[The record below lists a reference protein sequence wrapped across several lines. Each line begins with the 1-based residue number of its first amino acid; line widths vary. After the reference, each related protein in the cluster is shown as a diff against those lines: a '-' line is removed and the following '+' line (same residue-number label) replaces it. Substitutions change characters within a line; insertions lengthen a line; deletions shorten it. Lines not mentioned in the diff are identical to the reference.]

1 MTTLRWLCC
10 LGLMGLGAF
19 SFMTTCSGPTATA
32 VGAMRLEAQEGH
44 QELFREAEARR
55 QAGELEKARDLYR
68 QVIRRNPDFVSAY
81 RFLAETL
88 LRLGESREAVR
99 ILEEARERLGEQA
112 DLLRVL
118 GVAYGP
124 EGRISDSV
132 RTLRR
137 LLEIEPRNPTAWAN
151 LGASLE
157 QLGKLAEARKAFERA
172 LELEPSLLFARSRL
186 GRLLLMAGDLRSARA
201 HLERALQLDPAS
213 TDARYQ
219 LSQVLRAEGQDEKAD
234 VLFHQAFGLPPP
246 NAPVSR
252 ETLARGRELT
262 RAHCAKCHSA
272 PRPDGLPRRTWPVV
286 SVWMGNYLGFRQ
298 TAEPF
303 ATLVSQAHIPEQPLI
318 SREDF
323 HAIHH
328 YLMASAPSELPAQ
341 AEKPASRDGTK
352 WFRVSSL
359 ASDHTGSDLITLVHI
374 DSRRGRLLV
383 GEGNS
388 PSLGFFTR
396 EGRFSERI
404 ALPSQPVAVQTRDDG
419 FDLTLIGDF
428 DVDRRRG
435 QVLRF
440 EERDQGRVSRS
451 IVEGYFR
458 TSYAV
463 AADLTGNGR
472 EDLVVCGFGDFDQ
485 GRFAW
490 FENLGG
496 GRYREHVL
504 IDRSGALRVEVRD
517 FTGDGRADLL
527 VLLAQA
533 RQELVLF
540 ENLGKGGFRARQLL
554 EQFPGF
560 GYNDFLVAD
569 FNGDGDEDLVT
580 VNGNNMELDD
590 PPLRPYHGIRLYLND
605 GRMNFTEKY
614 FYPMYGALR
623 AVAGD
628 FTGDGRLDVAAVSFF
643 PDWRAKA
650 PETFVLLENRG
661 ALRFRPFTLE
671 QARWGRWLALHAGDL
686 TGDGRLDLV
695 LGNAPMP
702 RGVPRELQRRFLEE
716 SRKVPSVL
724 ILEGLP

>member
-1 MTTLRWLCC
+1 MKTLRVLAC

-19 SFMTTCSGPTATA
+19 SSMTACSGPVSPV
-32 VGAMRLEAQEGH
+32 VGAMGLDVQEGH
-44 QELFREAEARR
+44 EELFREAEAHR
-55 QAGELEKARDLYR
+55 QAGDLEKARDLYH
-68 QVIRRNPDFVSAY
+68 QAIQRNPDLVSAY
-81 RFLAETL
+81 RFLGETL
-88 LRLGESREAVR
+88 LRLGQSREAVR
-99 ILEEARERLGEQA
+99 ILERATERLGEQA

-124 EGRISDSV
+124 EGRIADSV
-132 RTLRR
+132 RTLQR
-137 LLEIEPRNPTAWAN
+137 LLEIEPSNVTAWAN

-157 QLGKLAEARKAFERA
+157 QLGKLGEARKAFEKA
-172 LELEPSLLFARSRL
+172 LALDPAFLFARNRL
-186 GRLLLMAGDLRSARA
+186 GRLLLMIGDLRSARR
-201 HLERALQLDPAS
+201 HLEHALRLDPAS

-219 LSQVLRAEGQDEKAD
+219 LSRVLRAEGEDEQAD

-246 NAPVSR
+246 NASVRR
-252 ETLARGRELT
+252 ETLARGRELS
-262 RAHCAKCHSA
+262 RVHCARCHPA
-272 PRPDGLPRRTWPVV
+272 PRPDSLPRRTWPVV

-298 TAEPF
+298 TSEPF
-303 ATLVSQAHIPEQPLI
+303 ATLVSRAHIPEQPLI
-318 SREDF
+318 GREDF

-328 YLMASAPSELPAQ
+328 YLTESAPSALPAQ
-341 AEKPASRDGTK
+341 AEKPEPRDGTK

-359 ASDHTGSDLITLVHI
+359 ASDRIRSDWITLVHI
-374 DSRRGRLLV
+374 DSRRRRLLV
-383 GEGNS
+383 GEGGP
-388 PSLGFFTR
+388 PSLSFFTPD
-396 EGRFSERI
+396 GRFSERV
-404 ALPSQPVAVQTRDDG
+404 ALPTQPVAVQTRDDG

-440 EERDQGRVSRS
+440 EERDQRRVSRS

-458 TSYAV
+458 TSHAV

-472 EDLVVCGFGDFDQ
+472 EDEVVCGFGDFDQ

-490 FENLGG
+490 FEDLGG

-517 FTGDGRADLL
+517 FTEDGRPDLL

-540 ENLGKGGFRARQLL
+540 ENLGKGKFQARQLL

-569 FNGDGDEDLVT
+569 FNGDGHEDLVT

-590 PPLRPYHGIRLYLND
+590 PPLRPYHGVRLYLND

-623 AVAGD
+623 
-628 FTGDGRLDVAAVSFF
+628 
-643 PDWRAKA
+643 
-650 PETFVLLENRG
+650 
-661 ALRFRPFTLE
+661 
-671 QARWGRWLALHAGDL
+671 
-686 TGDGRLDLV
+686 
-695 LGNAPMP
+695 
-702 RGVPRELQRRFLEE
+702 
-716 SRKVPSVL
+716 
-724 ILEGLP
+724 